1 MNGDRRTETK
11 DRLSGRIDAALRAV
25 GTAAPAPGLEGRI
38 LTRLAAARMQGDAEP
53 STTGFFRRLPRPLVP
68 LLGFACASAMC
79 AVIVVGSVDHSR
91 RHPSNVVPPPPVLAV
106 PGTGVGAASAMH
118 PAAPATAPVPAGPVS
133 RGRSTHRTAPGR
145 ARIAPHTRKAPGV
158 AVPAP
163 SGSSQN

>member
-38 LTRLAAARMQGDAEP
+38 LTRLAAARMQVGAEP
-53 STTGFFRRLPRPLVP
+53 AGLFRRLPRPVVP
-68 LLGFACASAMC
+68 LLGFACASVMC
-79 AVIVVGSVDHSR
+79 AVIVVGSVNHSR
-91 RHPSNVVPPPPVLAV
+91 RHHPSLVPPPPVLAV

-118 PAAPATAPVPAGPVS
+118 PAAPATARVPAGPVS

-145 ARIAPHTRKAPGV
+145 ARIAPHARKAPGV

-163 SGSSQN
+163 SGSSEN